1 MNVINQYQKQINF
14 LSEYQNIERGLEALK
29 ERKAEIYEKLT
40 ACTVSTARERL
51 NGTKTNTRE
60 KTLAMYADMENIIE
74 EKELQLATLQKKIL
88 IAVAEIPDSIL
99 SSILYEK
106 FVNGLTWYQISMKIN
121 YSDKHIIQYLF
132 PKALSLL
139 KLPA

>member
-1 MNVINQYQKQINF
+1 MNVIKQYQKQISF

-40 ACTVSTARERL
+40 ACTASTDRERL
-51 NGTKTNTRE
+51 NGTKSNTRE

-74 EKELQLATLQKKIL
+74 EKELQLAALQKKIL

-106 FVNGLTWYQISMKIN
+106 YVNGLTWYQISMKIN
-121 YSDKHIIQYLF
+121 YSDKHIIQHLF

-139 KLPA
+139 RLPA